1 MGTGNRWL
9 DGIGPRVIS
18 NWRKC
23 SDKTDNIKTMAN
35 SNPIETFSTIET
47 IITIA
52 ASIISGVVASIV
64 TVFVSHKHE
73 KDKIW
78 WEKKTD
84 EYQRIIRELA
94 EDQNRA
100 WKWEEDSYV
109 RMEQAEGKQLKD
121 EEIEQMRKSRDAAVE
136 NIRITAMVG
145 SFYISQ
151 EAVKALEDML
161 VGLDKLRDEYQGDD
175 IQTCGD
181 EYELIK
187 KTITRIREC
196 GKIDLGR

>member
-1 MGTGNRWL
+1 
-9 DGIGPRVIS
+9 
-18 NWRKC
+18 
-23 SDKTDNIKTMAN
+23 MAT

-47 IITIA
+47 IITIML
-52 ASIISGVVASIV
+52 SIISGVGASIV
-64 TVFVSHKHE
+64 SGIVSHKHE
-73 KDKIW
+73 KNKIW

-94 EDQNRA
+94 KDQNRA
-100 WKWEEDSYV
+100 WKWEEDGWVEAGQSE
-109 RMEQAEGKQLKD
+109 RKKLSA
-121 EEIEQMRKSRDAAVE
+121 EEIKEMRASMEATIE

-151 EAVKALEDML
+151 EAVKALEDIL
-161 VGLDKLRDEYQGDD
+161 VGLDKLRDEYEGDD

-181 EYELIK
+181 EYKLIK

-196 GKIDLGR
+196 GKKELGR

>member
-1 MGTGNRWL
+1 MVG
-9 DGIGPRVIS
+9 
-18 NWRKC
+18 
-23 SDKTDNIKTMAN
+23 
-35 SNPIETFSTIET
+35 E
-47 IITIA
+47 
-52 ASIISGVVASIV
+52 
-64 TVFVSHKHE
+64 
-73 KDKIW
+73 
-78 WEKKTD
+78 KTD

>member
-1 MGTGNRWL
+1 
-9 DGIGPRVIS
+9 
-18 NWRKC
+18 
-23 SDKTDNIKTMAN
+23 MAT

-47 IITIA
+47 IITIMV
-52 ASIISGVVASIV
+52 SIISGVGASILSV
-64 TVFVSHKHE
+64 IVSHKHE
-73 KDKIW
+73 KNKIW

-94 EDQNRA
+94 KEQNRA
-100 WKWEEDSYV
+100 WKWEEDSWV
-109 RMEQAEGKQLKD
+109 KMGQAEGKKLED
-121 EEIEQMRKSRDAAVE
+121 EEIKQMRKRRDAAVE

-151 EAVKALEDML
+151 EAVKALEDIL
-161 VGLDKLRDEYQGDD
+161 VGLDKLRDEYEGDD

-181 EYELIK
+181 EYKLIK

-196 GKIDLGR
+196 GKMDLGR